1 MSAESPERVLEN
13 IENTGKLNFIRCREF
28 FHIFLVNLISL
39 GEGEENSENAW
50 SSSSSTPVKTTATR
64 ANRKRKALSQ
74 IIQNNQDDDDVDPE
88 SSPTPPKHAK
98 GLISELEAKEEG
110 FDQVENIYEVEA
122 VLMKRTVDGKVI
134 RRF

>member
-1 MSAESPERVLEN
+1 M
-13 IENTGKLNFIRCREF
+13 
-28 FHIFLVNLISL
+28 NLISL
-39 GEGEENSENAW
+39 GEGDENSENAW
-50 SSSSSTPVKTTATR
+50 SSSSTPVKTTATR

-74 IIQNNQDDDDVDPE
+74 IIQNNQDDDDDVDPE

-110 FDQVENIYEVEA
+110 YDQVENIYEVEA
-122 VLMKRTVDGKVI
+122 VLKKRTVDGKVI